1 MAMTFRWNSK
11 AERQSDRLC
20 ALLASLANHRASEN
34 RLEDTFDMEPRV
46 VAALEALRLKILRL
60 ESEADTLLGAVT
72 DIQEKHRD
80 GWIDERI
87 DPDAL
92 SGPFAQTA
100 TRVNELVA
108 SHIAVK
114 MKVVDVVK
122 AYAAGDF
129 SVQIDRMP
137 GKKATITAAMDEAKA
152 SFEAVARNR
161 DHAERFKAALLDVRK
176 LHDEGW
182 IDEQIDASKLVG
194 NYADAARIVNELVAS
209 HIAVKMKV
217 VDVVQAYARGDFSVD
232 MDRLPGK
239 KAQITAAIDGVK
251 ASFEGLSTSIAHL
264 AKSAA
269 RGDFTVRGDVGG
281 FENAFRTM
289 IVDLNT
295 LMETAD
301 VGLNE
306 VARVLSAIARGDLTE
321 QITNDYAGTFG
332 QLKNDSN
339 ATVSGLAELITQIK
353 RAVEMVSNA
362 ASEIA
367 AGNND
372 LSART
377 EEQASSLEET
387 ASSMEE
393 LTTTV
398 KQNADNARQA
408 NQLAIGAS
416 EIARKG
422 GEVVG
427 GVVQMMASIN
437 ESSRKIVDIISVI
450 DGIAF
455 QTNILALNAAVE
467 AARAGEQGR
476 GFAVVAGEVRSLAQR
491 SAEAAKEIK
500 SLIGDSVEKASA
512 GSKLVDEAGVTMTE
526 IVGSVKRVT
535 EIMSQIASASSEQRI
550 GIEQI
555 NQTIA
560 QLEQVT
566 QQNASLVG
574 RAAESA
580 AALDEEA
587 QNLMVATSAFRLS
600 KESTPPRILDETHTS
615 GQAGAGTAHT
625 LGTRATNGAARR
637 EQVAAKRLPVAANG
651 TRAHITDDEDWKSF

>member
-1 MAMTFRWNSK
+1 MATTFRWNSK
-11 AERQSDRLC
+11 AERQSDLIC
-20 ALLASLANHRASEN
+20 SLLMSLAHDRASFVK
-34 RLEDTFDMEPRV
+34 FDGIPDPEPRI
-46 VAALEALRLKILRL
+46 VAALEAVRKKIDRL
-60 ESEADTLLGAVT
+60 ETGADALVSAVVE
-72 DIQEKHRD
+72 IEEKHGQ

-87 DPDAL
+87 DTKAL
-92 SGPFAQTA
+92 WGPFAQA
-100 TRVNELVA
+100 AVHVNDLVA

-129 SVQIDRMP
+129 SAQMDRMP
-137 GKKATITAAMDEAKA
+137 GKKATITAAIDEAKV
-152 SFEAVARNR
+152 SFETVASNR
-161 DHAERFKAALLDVRK
+161 DEAERFRAALLDIRK

-182 IDEQIDASKLVG
+182 IDERIDASNLAG
-194 NYADAARIVNELVAS
+194 TYADAARIVNDLVAS

-217 VDVVQAYARGDFSVD
+217 VDVVQAYARGDFSVE

-269 RGDFTVRGDVGG
+269 RGDFTVRGAVDG
-281 FENAFRTM
+281 FENAFQTM

-339 ATVSGLAELITQIK
+339 ATVAGLADLITQIK
-353 RAVEMVSNA
+353 RSVEMVSTA
-362 ASEIA
+362 ATEIA
-367 AGNND
+367 TGNND

-377 EEQASSLEET
+377 EQQASSLEET

-422 GEVVG
+422 GDVVG
-427 GVVQMMASIN
+427 EVVQMMASIN

-476 GFAVVAGEVRSLAQR
+476 GFAVVAGEVRNLAQR
-491 SAEAAKEIK
+491 SAGAAKEIK

-535 EIMSQIASASSEQRI
+535 EIMSEIASASSEQRI

-555 NQTIA
+555 NQTIT

-587 QNLMVATSAFRLS
+587 QNLMVATSAFRLA
-600 KESTPPRILDETHTS
+600 KEAAQPRILDETHAARP
-615 GQAGAGTAHT
+615 AGAAPRAVVGRAPSALARLEAAAASRSATAS
-625 LGTRATNGAARR
+625 AARPH
-637 EQVAAKRLPVAANG
+637 QSS
-651 TRAHITDDEDWKSF
+651 DEDWKSF